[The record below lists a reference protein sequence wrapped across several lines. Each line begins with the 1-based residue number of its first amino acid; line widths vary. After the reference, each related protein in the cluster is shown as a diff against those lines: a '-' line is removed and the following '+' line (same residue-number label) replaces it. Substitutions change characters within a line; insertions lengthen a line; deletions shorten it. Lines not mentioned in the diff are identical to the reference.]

1 MFQLEGVFNIFV
13 YTSKESS
20 CCSNFE
26 IVLIFEF
33 NRLLMQVEVCAFS
46 IESCLNAQRAGAHRV
61 ELCGGL
67 YEGGTTPSYGLIQR
81 ARSVLSIQLYVMI
94 RPRGGDFC
102 YDEEELEVMRM
113 DILAAKKSGAD
124 GVVFGLLKP
133 NGQVDVEQ
141 TKALVALAKPMG
153 VTFHRAFDVASD
165 PLEALEAIIE
175 TGAERILTSGQQ
187 NLAVEGKELIVQLVE
202 KSSGRIEIMA
212 GSGVNADNAVLLV
225 KTGAN
230 ALHLTG
236 KAGRQGAMTYH
247 KSGVS
252 MASVLPAD
260 EHEIIYTNEAN
271 IKGLIKRLNDE
282 KVNF

>member
-1 MFQLEGVFNIFV
+1 
-13 YTSKESS
+13 
-20 CCSNFE
+20 
-26 IVLIFEF
+26 
-33 NRLLMQVEVCAFS
+33 MQVEVCAFS
-46 IESCLNAQRAGAHRV
+46 IESCLNAQQAGAHRV

-102 YDEEELEVMRM
+102 YDEEELEVMRL
-113 DILAAKKSGAD
+113 DILAAKKRGAD
-124 GVVFGLLKP
+124 GVVFGLLNP
-133 NGQVDVEQ
+133 DGRVVIEQ

-175 TGAERILTSGQQ
+175 AGAERILTSGQQ
-187 NLAVEGKELIVQLVE
+187 NTAIEGKKLISQLVE
-202 KSSGRIEIMA
+202 RASGRIEIMA
-212 GSGVNADNAVLLV
+212 GSGVNADNAVLLA

-236 KAGRQGAMTYH
+236 KAVRQGAMTYH
-247 KSGVS
+247 KQGVS

-271 IKGLIKRLNDE
+271 VKRLIERLSEE